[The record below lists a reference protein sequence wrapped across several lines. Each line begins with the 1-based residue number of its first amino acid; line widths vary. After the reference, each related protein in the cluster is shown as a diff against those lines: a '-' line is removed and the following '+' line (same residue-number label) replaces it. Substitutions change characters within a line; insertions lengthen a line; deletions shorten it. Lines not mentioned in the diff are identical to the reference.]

1 MSTATMETRQ
11 IFEDYW
17 NAMSGKPKTEEAI
30 RQYVTDPALQ
40 QHIRDV
46 ERGFPSYS
54 IEAHTTMVEGD
65 YVALR
70 GTFHG
75 THRGEFAG
83 IPATGRT
90 ASADLMVFYQ
100 VEDGRIA
107 KFWFQADMAGL
118 IGQLTA

>member
-1 MSTATMETRQ
+1 MSMATMETRQ

-40 QHIRDV
+40 QHIR
-46 ERGFPSYS
+46 EFEEAFPSYS
-54 IEAHTTMVEGD
+54 IEAHTTVVEGD
-65 YVALR
+65 YVAVR
-70 GTFHG
+70 CTFHG

-83 IPATGRT
+83 IAATGRT
-90 ASADLMVFYQ
+90 VSADLMVFYQ
-100 VEDGRIA
+100 MEDGRIA
-107 KFWFQADMAGL
+107 KFWLQGDVAGL

>member
-1 MSTATMETRQ
+1 MSTATMGTRQ
-11 IFEDYW
+11 IFENYW

-40 QHIRDV
+40 QHIREV
-46 ERGFPSYS
+46 ETGFPSYS
-54 IEAHTTMVEGD
+54 IEVHTTAVEGD

-75 THRGEFAG
+75 THRGVFAG

-90 ASADLMVFYQ
+90 VSGDLMVFYR

-107 KFWFQADMAGL
+107 NFWFQADMTRL